1 MVAFATVIAGGLIEE
16 APMIIQIVKV
26 KRARPD
32 AEVRRIMHA
41 RADRFRAQSG
51 LVQKYYGFE
60 ASTGMHTGIYIW
72 ESLDAMQGY
81 RDSDLARSIPSAYQ
95 VEAPP
100 RVEIFELIVPLRD
113 MPEIA
118 ARAAE

>member
-1 MVAFATVIAGGLIEE
+1 VE
-16 APMIIQIVKV
+16 APMMVQMVKF
-26 KRARPD
+26 KSKLPD
-32 AEVRRIMHA
+32 AEVRRVMHE
-41 RADRFRAQSG
+41 RVDRFRAQSG

-72 ESLDAMQGY
+72 ESREAMEAYG
-81 RDSDLARSIPSAYQ
+81 DSELARSIPSAYQ

-100 RVEIFELIVPLRD
+100 RIEVFELIFPLRD